1 MIPAKVTGKFSI
13 RTVADIDPTKL
24 STLVTSF
31 VEGEFAKLK
40 SKNKLRCWCG
50 DAGKPWLADVNHWNY
65 KAGHR
70 AIEKVF
76 GCSPQYTREGG
87 SIPITLTFEECLGRN
102 VILLPM
108 GRCDDGAHST
118 NEKLD
123 SSNYIQGTKML
134 CAYLHE
140 IAATNEKHK
149 NASAA

>member
-1 MIPAKVTGKFSI
+1 VIPAKVTGKFSI
-13 RTVADIDPTKL
+13 RTVANIDPYKL
-24 STLVTSF
+24 TELVTKY
-31 VEGEFAKLK
+31 VTDQFAKLG

-50 DAGKPWLADVNHWNY
+50 DPGKPWVADINHWNY
-65 KAGHR
+65 RAGHR
-70 AIEKVF
+70 AIERVW
-76 GCSPQYTREGG
+76 GCAPQYTREGG

-123 SSNYIQGTKML
+123 LQNYIEGTKVL

-140 IAATNEKHK
+140 V
-149 NASAA
+149 ASGDC